1 MELDKIK
8 DALNNISQDKEKN
21 NFINEQKEAGLKF
34 FESIKGFVS
43 HEKYTEIFKCLE
55 VVLTSKKIHSFIL
68 DGSFGLG
75 KSTVIKGYLK
85 QNNHK
90 FVYLN
95 SYSTALSLYLQ
106 VYHNKDKLILLDD
119 LNGIWKDE
127 KGLSILR
134 ALINTEDVRYITYNS
149 SSEKLTAPSNFIF
162 SGKIIILCNDIRNNL
177 DETILSRVIY
187 RNLRFNFAEKFDFI
201 ESIIKN
207 NYNLQE
213 NQVKEILRFLKINL
227 NECVINFNFRSL
239 LKITEFYLKYPDEW
253 RILSLKE
260 IPKDEDMQLIKDLS
274 LKNITI
280 KAQIQEFITIT
291 GKSRR
296 TYFNLKKKYNE
307 LKVS

>member
-21 NFINEQKEAGLKF
+21 DFINEQKEAELKF

-43 HEKYTEIFKCLE
+43 HEKYIDIFKCLE
-55 VVLTSKKIHSFIL
+55 VVLNSKKIHSFIL

-75 KSTVIKGYLK
+75 KSTIIKGYLK